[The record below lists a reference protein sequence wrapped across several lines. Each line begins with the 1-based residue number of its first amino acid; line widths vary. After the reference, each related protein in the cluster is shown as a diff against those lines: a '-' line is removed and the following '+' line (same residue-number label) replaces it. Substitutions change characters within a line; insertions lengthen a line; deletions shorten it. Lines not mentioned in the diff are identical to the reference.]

1 MGTEVNVNSG
11 SGSGVKFIII
21 LLLALAGLSYYSFT
35 LFKADKEKSET
46 ISSLRGN
53 VTSLYDSAKT
63 FKTKDGLNAITVK
76 QLNFTIDQYKKYR
89 SEDAGVIKSLK
100 VDLGRLQN
108 VYTAQTTMI
117 RNVKVQVKDSIIYRD
132 KLIPDTIKC
141 AQYKDKWLDFI
152 GCFSSDGTFSGTIES
167 RDDLIYEEHIIPKRF
182 LGFLWKYGC
191 KERRRNIVS
200 KNPYSKIINAEYIV
214 IQE

>member
-11 SGSGVKFIII
+11 GGSGVKFIII

-46 ISSLRGN
+46 ISSLREN

-63 FKTKDGLNAITVK
+63 FKTKDSLNAINVK
-76 QLNFTIDQYKKYR
+76 QLNFTVDQYKKYR

-117 RNVKVQVKDSIIYRD
+117 RNIKVLVKDSIIYRD
-132 KLIPDTIKC
+132 KLIADTFKC
-141 AQYKDKWLDFI
+141 ARYKDKWLDFI
-152 GCFSSDGTFSGTIES
+152 GCFDSNGTFSGNIES

-182 LGFLWKYGC
+182 LGFLWKYGV

-200 KNPYSKIINAEYIV
+200 KNPFTKIINAEYIV